1 MRLEEIIRN
10 QFLQHLIFWG
20 VSYVILLRLF
30 AYEEQLY
37 ASDYIYS
44 FLFHLS
50 LLLVVY
56 ANLRLLI
63 PQFLEKKRYIIFIIS
78 LLILFC
84 FGILLNELTFNHLSD
99 WLFPDY
105 YFISYYTYFE
115 IGQFIGSY
123 LVISMLFKFS
133 KAWFEINEKEQLIN
147 KLAKE
152 KMESELEGLK
162 AQVQPHFLFN
172 NLNSIYALA
181 IDQDERTPDVILA
194 LSDNLRYILY
204 ECIQPKVPLSKEIE
218 FIERF
223 LKLQK
228 LRLAEEQA
236 VQWNIIGNVEHKTL
250 APLLFLPFLEN
261 AFKHGKA
268 STQHPVKIQLLAENE
283 KISFSIQNQ
292 IRRKDD
298 NLPENEGGIGLSN
311 IKKRLAILYPEK
323 YELKIQEDNNNNFI
337 VHLSITI

>member
-1 MRLEEIIRN
+1 MKLREIIRN
-10 QFLQHLIFWG
+10 RFLQHLIFWG
-20 VSYVILLRLF
+20 ASFVILLRLF

-37 ASDYIYS
+37 ASDYIYT

-50 LLLVVY
+50 LLFVVY
-56 ANLRLLI
+56 INLRLLV
-63 PQFLEKKRYIIFIIS
+63 PQFLEKSRYITFIIS
-78 LLILFC
+78 LIGLFWI
-84 FGILLNELTFNHLSD
+84 GILLNELTFDRLSD

-123 LVISMLFKFS
+123 LIVSMLFKFS

-152 KMESELEGLK
+152 KTEAELEGLK

-218 FIERF
+218 FVERF
-223 LKLQK
+223 LTLQK

-236 VQWNIIGNVEHKTL
+236 IQWHSIGYVEHKML

-268 STQHPVKIQLLAENE
+268 STQYPVKIQLLVEDE
-283 KISFSIQNQ
+283 KIRFSVQNQ
-292 IRRKDD
+292 IRKKDD
-298 NLPENEGGIGLSN
+298 NLPQNEGGIGLSN

-323 YELKIQEDNNNNFI
+323 HELKIQEDNNNNFI
-337 VHLSITI
+337 VHLSIPV